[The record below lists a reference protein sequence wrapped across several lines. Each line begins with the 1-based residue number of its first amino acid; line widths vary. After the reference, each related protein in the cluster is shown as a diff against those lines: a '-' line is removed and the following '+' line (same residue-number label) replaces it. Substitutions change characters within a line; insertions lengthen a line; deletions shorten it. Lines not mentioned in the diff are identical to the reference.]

1 MPATGPGWTLAIIEM
16 LHTTCIAAFAACV
29 RARAGTIRK
38 KRGGGGVAFEV
49 AWVCRFD
56 RVCSRVC
63 VNLGEQNP
71 IYRAAS
77 LFHSCLTTHA
87 HTQRKCK

>member
-1 MPATGPGWTLAIIEM
+1 MFPATGPGWTLAIIEM

-29 RARAGTIRK
+29 RVQAGTIRK
-38 KRGGGGVAFEV
+38 EREGGVAFEV
-49 AWVCRFD
+49 AWVRRFD
-56 RVCSRVC
+56 RVCTRVC

-71 IYRAAS
+71 IYGAAS
-77 LFHSCLTTHA
+77 LFHSCLSAHA